1 MLRKNESNGKGGG
14 SAVSKYDA
22 LWKYVGEREDGALT
36 LTFEEIARIAGMA
49 LDHSFLQ
56 YKKELAAYGWRV
68 KKISMKAQN
77 VQFEK
82 EP

>member
-1 MLRKNESNGKGGG
+1 M
-14 SAVSKYDA
+14 SKYDA

-56 YKKELAAYGWRV
+56 YKKRTGGLRLAREEDFDET
-68 KKISMKAQN
+68 QN